1 MGQLLLRV
9 LLIYSAALC
18 RVGQGGVVV
27 YQYTRK
33 KFAIIPKNTQNSSKY
48 TQNYTQV
55 NFIPEIQRK

>member
-18 RVGQGGVVV
+18 RVGRGGGGVVV

-48 TQNYTQV
+48 TQNYT
-55 NFIPEIQRK
+55 